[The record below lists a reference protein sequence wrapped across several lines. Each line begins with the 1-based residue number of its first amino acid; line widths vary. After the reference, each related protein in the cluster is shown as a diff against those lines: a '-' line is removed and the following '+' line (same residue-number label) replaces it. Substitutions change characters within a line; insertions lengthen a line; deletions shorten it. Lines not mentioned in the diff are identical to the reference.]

1 MPQIFPNRC
10 HIFFLNKD
18 FPKEYFKKLPFSYL
32 PSKMPFKSDLH
43 TLLSAALRGQTPHSP
58 RSQAD
63 RLEGRLA
70 IRS

>member
-43 TLLSAALRGQTPHSP
+43 TLLSAALRGHRTAPAVRQTDL
-58 RSQAD
+58 RAD
-63 RLEGRLA
+63 
-70 IRS
+70 